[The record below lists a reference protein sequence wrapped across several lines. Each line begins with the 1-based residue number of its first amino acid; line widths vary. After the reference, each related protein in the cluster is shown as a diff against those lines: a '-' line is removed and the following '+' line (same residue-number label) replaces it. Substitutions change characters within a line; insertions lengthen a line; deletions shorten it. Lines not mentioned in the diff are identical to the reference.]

1 MLASSDSGPS
11 RAPEGVR
18 PGAALTREQALP
30 MIETVKDHCRFMA
43 DLWGG
48 PSEIPY
54 AALAEALQGR
64 CNSIQNAREF
74 SSGDEA
80 RELDR
85 EAAAVNNLIG
95 VVRGLE
101 KCISFGRKAAA
112 VEKSKTDQA
121 ESRNEAKPCT

>member
-1 MLASSDSGPS
+1 MS
-11 RAPEGVR
+11 VR

-30 MIETVKDHCRFMA
+30 MIETVKYHCRFMA

-64 CNSIQNAREF
+64 YNAIQNAREF
-74 SSGDEA
+74 STGDEA
-80 RELDR
+80 RELYR
-85 EAAAVNNLIG
+85 EAAAVNDLIG

-112 VEKSKTDQA
+112 VEKSKAEQA
-121 ESRNEAKPCT
+121 GKPSEAKKG